1 VSPTSRAALLAGVLA
16 VAALVAP
23 LWIVV
28 LAELALATAVVVD
41 ALAVRRAPD
50 VERRVPPFA
59 SRGVPAPL
67 HVAVAPR
74 PGQVRVRQPMPPD
87 VRLDPREADAELE
100 AKLTARR
107 RGRHVLP
114 AVAVRTTGP
123 LGLGRW
129 DHRAC
134 GEHELLVY
142 PDLPA
147 ARRLAT
153 AVRRGRFRLEGRA
166 RGPLGLGTEFESIR
180 DYLPDDDVRQ
190 VNWRATQRLGR
201 PMSNQ
206 YRLERDRD
214 VICLVDCGRLM
225 AAPLG
230 DRTRLDAALDATVAV
245 SAVADVLGDRCGTIA
260 FDSTVRRA
268 VPPRRRGANAVV
280 RAVFDL
286 EPVSVDSDY
295 ERAFVAVGE
304 AKRAFVLVLTDL
316 LEETAARPLIEAVPM
331 LARRHVLAVASATDT
346 DLERLTT
353 EQPEYAIDV
362 YRAAVALDVR
372 AARERAARSLAHAG
386 AEIVEAPPQSLG
398 AACVRAYLRAKS
410 RALV

>member
-1 VSPTSRAALLAGVLA
+1 VSPTPRAALLAGVLA

-23 LWIVV
+23 VWAVV
-28 LAELALATAVVVD
+28 LAELALATTVVVD
-41 ALAVRRAPD
+41 ALVVRRPPE
-50 VERRVPPFA
+50 VERRAPPFA
-59 SRGVPAPL
+59 SRGVAAPL
-67 HVAVAPR
+67 SVAVAPR
-74 PGQVRVRQPMPPD
+74 PGSVRVRQPMPPD
-87 VRLDPREADAELE
+87 VRLEPREGELRLDAR
-100 AKLTARR
+100 LTARR

-123 LGLGRW
+123 LRLGRW
-129 DHRAC
+129 DHRAG

-190 VNWRATQRLGR
+190 VNWRATQRLAR

-230 DRTRLDAALDATVAV
+230 DRTRLDAALDAVVAV
-245 SAVADVLGDRCGTIA
+245 SAVADVLGDRCGAIA
-260 FDSTVRRA
+260 FDQGVRRA
-268 VPPRRRGANAVV
+268 VPARRRGANAVV

-286 EPVSVDSDY
+286 EPVPVDSDY

-346 DLERLTT
+346 DLERMTT
-353 EQPEYAIDV
+353 TPPEQAIDV

-372 AARERAARSLAHAG
+372 AARERVARALAHAG
-386 AEIVEAPPQSLG
+386 AEIVDAPPQALG
-398 AACVRAYLRAKS
+398 AACVRAYLRAKT